1 MNQDNQGSFEVSTA
15 NTGAA
20 AGAADDF
27 IPAPDAAAPPPPEAN
42 AAETSALPDMDPI
55 QVDSGVGQT
64 ELILALVGVL
74 ALAGLLLLLK
84 NSVRRSLIAGR
95 ATMDSA
101 NGAAWSWYL
110 TLLAF
115 GALVIGGIVGDLF
128 GDPLYLALTVGVL
141 VVGLALAMWMTGR
154 AKRSA

>member
-1 MNQDNQGSFEVSTA
+1 MTTA

-20 AGAADDF
+20 APPADDF
-27 IPAPDAAAPPPPEAN
+27 IPAPGGETPPATDDTATTTVPDIDIAPITVE
-42 AAETSALPDMDPI
+42 DG
-55 QVDSGVGQT
+55 GVGQT

-84 NSVRRSLIAGR
+84 NAVRKSLIAGR
-95 ATMDSA
+95 ATMDAA
-101 NGAAWSWYL
+101 NAAAWSWYL

-115 GALVIGGIVGDLF
+115 GALVIGGIVGDLL
-128 GDPLYLALTVGVL
+128 GDPLYLALTAGVL
-141 VVGLALAMWMTGR
+141 IVGLFLSMRMMSR

>member
-1 MNQDNQGSFEVSTA
+1 MTTA

-20 AGAADDF
+20 TAPADDF
-27 IPAPDAAAPPPPEAN
+27 IPAPGGEAPAT
-42 AAETSALPDMDPI
+42 AENSATSTAPSEINIAPI
-55 QVDSGVGQT
+55 TVDEGVGQT

-84 NSVRRSLIAGR
+84 NAVRKSLIAGR

-101 NGAAWSWYL
+101 NTAGWTWYVA
-110 TLLAF
+110 LLAF
-115 GALVIGGIVGDLF
+115 GALVIAGIVGDLF
-128 GDPLYLALTVGVL
+128 GDPLYLALSVGVL
-141 VVGLALAMWMTGR
+141 LVGLFLAMRMTSR